1 MGMSDLKAVSA
12 RQLAAAA
19 ASLAAVCAGAAGAA
33 WAQDSARVRWEVI
46 ADISPLP
53 VIRHVPTGA
62 QRQIASE
69 AATLAATHASGQRLR
84 SVQLLWQDFGVQVD
98 DLFPYFGRED
108 ILAQPGGPLVMTALH
123 LSRSGHP
130 EAVRLL
136 ERLLEEAPDR
146 NLETARLALGML
158 LGEPPPPPAE
168 VARTDDLDLILM
180 ALFLPNDMSILR
192 SELDG
197 TRAPFLATAG
207 YLLELVNHLSEDGP
221 PLDQLSSERIA
232 DTLLV
237 VALAELGQLSRAS
250 DIIRRGGL
258 LQGCSDR
265 TPAVDSAVESL
276 VEAARWAE
284 AADLIASADRSC
296 LTPLLGRYS
305 TDRFVRAG
313 QGPLLRDAIETALAR
328 RPAEPSAQS
337 GVTDLFLTL
346 LRQGM
351 IEAAERELAL
361 QRELG
366 APVEPFLDGAL
377 AAAAVVRGDR
387 VRVERYW
394 GTLDRLTGGDTGQ
407 IADLVAM
414 FALSLDPEGP
424 WKERAVNWLG
434 LDAVEVDHA
443 TARYIRLLDPGRVAL
458 SPALATL
465 VRRVAAGDVEP
476 SPRSDGRWVD
486 MRPEYTMLELRF
498 AAGDADVVLEEI
510 RAGELRA
517 AAGLVEAAFIAV
529 DDYRDP
535 VLSVRILAL
544 TEDIARLSAS
554 ADAAPAGATSYA
566 VNGLCAVAIVALQMP
581 EYASRA
587 LDLLL
592 SPDLLREDGMI
603 DHCRAGAAME
613 LAHLGDPVGALR
625 AARAVE
631 DPSIRAIALAA
642 AIGPAMPPAWLDW
655 AQRMHTNGRPAP
667 SRPDVPQSPAAGQ
680 R

>member
-1 MGMSDLKAVSA
+1 MLALRAVSM
-12 RQLAAAA
+12 RRLMAAA
-19 ASLAAVCAGAAGAA
+19 ASLMAVCAGAAGAA

-53 VIRHVPTGA
+53 AIRHVPTEA

-69 AATLAATHASGQRLR
+69 AATLAAQASGQGFRAPR
-84 SVQLLWQDFGVQVD
+84 FLWQDLGVAVD
-98 DLFPYFGRED
+98 DRLPYFGVSFS
-108 ILAQPGGPLVMTALH
+108 LSQPGGPSVMTALH
-123 LSRSGHP
+123 LLRSGHP
-130 EAVRLL
+130 EAVQLL
-136 ERLLEEAPDR
+136 QRLLEERQDR
-146 NLETARLALGML
+146 SLGTARLAIGML
-158 LGEPPPPPAE
+158 SGEPPPSPAQLARINELDLMLLALVLPFE
-168 VARTDDLDLILM
+168 VSSIQGDLDAARAQ
-180 ALFLPNDMSILR
+180 ALVTGN
-192 SELDG
+192 
-197 TRAPFLATAG
+197 
-207 YLLELVNHLSEDGP
+207 YLLELVAHLSEDGP
-221 PLDQLSSERIA
+221 PLDHPSAERIA
-232 DTLLV
+232 DTLVVTALV
-237 VALAELGQLSRAS
+237 EWGQLSSAS
-250 DIIRRGGL
+250 EIIRRGGL
-258 LQGCSDR
+258 LQGCNDAA
-265 TPAVDSAVESL
+265 PGVETDVERL

-284 AADLIASADRSC
+284 AASLIASADRSC

-346 LRQGM
+346 LRQGL

-414 FALSLDPEGP
+414 FALSHDPEGP
-424 WKERAVNWLG
+424 WRERAVNWLG
-434 LDAVEVDHA
+434 LDAVELDHA
-443 TARYIRLLDPGRVAL
+443 TARYIQLLDPGRVAL
-458 SPALATL
+458 SPALAGL
-465 VRRVAAGDVEP
+465 VRRVAAGDIEP
-476 SPRSDGRWVD
+476 SPRSGGRWVD
-486 MRPEYTMLELRF
+486 MRPEYSMLELRF

-517 AAGLVEAAFIAV
+517 AAGLVEAAFIAM

-613 LAHLGDPVGALR
+613 LADLGDPVGALR

-642 AIGPAMPPAWLDW
+642 AIGPAMPPALLDW
-655 AQRMHTNGRPAP
+655 ARRMHTNGRPAP
-667 SRPDVPQSPAAGQ
+667 LPPVAPQSPAAGQ